1 MWNTN
6 TMHSF
11 FEVIQPNNACKIN
24 NDRSS
29 QSPQTGKD
37 ANRRGM
43 THRFRSFTLN
53 SKPEC
58 NQYDGENALRAKKN
72 KKTMRLIIILP
83 LLMTPERFYAVRRS
97 PNRRG
102 P

>member
-58 NQYDGENALRAKKN
+58 NQYDGENALRAKKKQKN
-72 KKTMRLIIILP
+72 HETHYHSATPHDPGAIL
-83 LLMTPERFYAVRRS
+83 RC
-97 PNRRG
+97 
-102 P
+102 